1 MKKKVFS
8 IILFFITTFIFAQ
21 QAYYND
27 VDFTINGNDL
37 KDELAVK
44 IISTH
49 TTILS
54 YTDRHNYLYNA
65 DEDLSNTENVILI
78 YNGESRDEREYL
90 SSLNLYNPQT
100 FNTEH
105 VYPESLLEN
114 NPPKG
119 DLHHLRVCDIGINS
133 SRSNFPFAS
142 GSGSYGLV
150 SGGWY
155 PGDEWKGDVARMI
168 MYLHLRYNEPFED
181 VGSLSLFLQWNTE
194 DPVTAFEDQRN
205 NVIFNAQGNRNPF
218 IDNPFIATKIW
229 GGSPAE
235 DRWGTLGLNELTNHT
250 FKVFP
255 IPSNN
260 HKIYIQSNIEMIETI
275 ALFNAMGQQ
284 ILIKYNPH
292 KNSNKIILNN
302 LPSGLYVLKV
312 NSENGISSKKIIIN

>member
-1 MKKKVFS
+1 MYKILPS
-8 IILFFITTFIFAQ
+8 IILFYFTALVFGQ

-27 VDFTINGNDL
+27 VNFTLDSDAL

-49 TTILS
+49 NTILTYS
-54 YTDRHNYLYNA
+54 DRHNFLYNA
-65 DEDLSNTENVILI
+65 DEDLSNTTNVILI
-78 YNGESRDEREYL
+78 YSGESRDEREYQ
-90 SSLNLYNPQT
+90 SGNNTYDPQT

-105 VYPESLLEN
+105 VYPQSLLANE
-114 NPPKG
+114 PPKG
-119 DLHHLRVCDIGINS
+119 DLHHLRVCDISINS
-133 SRSNFPFAS
+133 ARSNFPFAA

-229 GGSPAE
+229 GGNPAE
-235 DRWGTLGLNELTNHT
+235 DRWGTLGVNELDNHT

-260 HKIYIQSNIEMIETI
+260 HKIYVQSDIEMIKKI
-275 ALFNAMGQQ
+275 ALFNVIGEQ
-284 ILIKYNPH
+284 LLLKYNPK
-292 KNSNKIILNN
+292 KNSNKIVLNN
-302 LPSGLYVLKV
+302 LPSGLFVLKI
-312 NSENGISSKKIIIN
+312 NSEYGISSKKIIIN